1 MWQHITTLSELDTV
15 KTGTLLSKN
24 DPAKD
29 STTTI
34 FKVTG
39 KNDENITMNEK
50 EEDPTR
56 NITEIKTDKLF
67 DDGWWMLKNE

>member
-1 MWQHITTLSELDTV
+1 MWQQITTLSELDTV

-39 KNDENITMNEK
+39 KKDENITMTEK

>member
-1 MWQHITTLSELDTV
+1 MWQQITTLSELDTV

-29 STTTI
+29 GTTTI

-56 NITEIKTDKLF
+56 NATEIKTDKLF

>member
-1 MWQHITTLSELDTV
+1 MWQQITTLSELDTV

>member
-1 MWQHITTLSELDTV
+1 
-15 KTGTLLSKN
+15 
-24 DPAKD
+24 
-29 STTTI
+29 
-34 FKVTG
+34 
-39 KNDENITMNEK
+39 MNEK

>member
-1 MWQHITTLSELDTV
+1 MWQQITTLSELDTV

-24 DPAKD
+24 DPVKD
-29 STTTI
+29 SNTPI
-34 FKVTG
+34 FKVTS
-39 KNDENITMNEK
+39 KNDKNITMNAK

>member
-56 NITEIKTDKLF
+56 NITEIKTNKLF
-67 DDGWWMLKNE
+67 DDGWWMFKNE

>member
-1 MWQHITTLSELDTV
+1 MWQQITTLSELDTV

-39 KNDENITMNEK
+39 KKDENITMNEK

>member
-39 KNDENITMNEK
+39 KKDENITMNEK

>member
-1 MWQHITTLSELDTV
+1 MWQQITTLSELDTV

-29 STTTI
+29 SNKTI

>member
-34 FKVTG
+34 FKVTAR
-39 KNDENITMNEK
+39 K
-50 EEDPTR
+50 TR
-56 NITEIKTDKLF
+56 I
-67 DDGWWMLKNE
+67 